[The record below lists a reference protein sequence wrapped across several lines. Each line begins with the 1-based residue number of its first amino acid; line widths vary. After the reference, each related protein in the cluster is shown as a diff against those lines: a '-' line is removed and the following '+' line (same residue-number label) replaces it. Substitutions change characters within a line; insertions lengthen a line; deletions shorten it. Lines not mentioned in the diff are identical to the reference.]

1 VIRKALVASFLFA
14 FWFLAGPAAQA
25 DDVSDGDAAYHNG
38 DYSKAIK
45 LLLPQAKRGN
55 AVAER
60 DIGIMYFGGNG
71 FARDSR
77 KAVRWFARSARQGQ
91 TAAQVDLGIAY
102 ATGEGV
108 EPNPVQAYVWF
119 NAAASQRPGIKTV
132 AAQYRDHIARNFSP
146 DQLQMAQRMAA
157 RCQATNYKDCGV
169 E

>member
-1 VIRKALVASFLFA
+1 VIRKALVGSFLA
-14 FWFLAGPAAQA
+14 AIWFSGGPAARA

-38 DYSKAIK
+38 DYSKAKK

-60 DIGIMYFGGNG
+60 DIGMMYFSGNG

-77 KAVRWFARSARQGQ
+77 KAVRWFALSARQGQ
-91 TAAQVDLGIAY
+91 IAAQVDLGIAY
-102 ATGEGV
+102 ATGEGI
-108 EPNPVQAYVWF
+108 ERNPVQAYVWF

-132 AAQYRDHIARNFSP
+132 AAEYRDHIARKLSP
-146 DQLQMAQRMAA
+146 DQLQMAQRMAV